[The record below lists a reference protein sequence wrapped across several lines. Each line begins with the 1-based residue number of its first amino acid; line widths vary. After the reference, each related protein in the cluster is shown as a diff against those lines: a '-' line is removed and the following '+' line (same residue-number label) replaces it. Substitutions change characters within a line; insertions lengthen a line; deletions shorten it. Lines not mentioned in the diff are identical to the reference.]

1 MEEEERATACQNE
14 FPIHPSRHHHS
25 FFFRIEAA
33 RRLRLLPASTTTT
46 AVSRS
51 FCLSKVEK
59 ATFVMV
65 CIGDRGEKK
74 ESGLNATSSRALES
88 YDYWLSYQHRE
99 EKTSHE
105 SRHVPTILLP
115 SVPAGS
121 SQHSKP
127 SCTSC
132 AMYYTAAFFNLVVQ
146 LCYALFRCS
155 FVCRVFSPLFHLLL
169 LFESR

>member
-1 MEEEERATACQNE
+1 MIFKHCAEGKLEEEERATACQNE

-65 CIGDRGEKK
+65 CIGDRREKK

-105 SRHVPTILLP
+105 SRHVLYYYRVSQQVLVNIPNPTVHPVL
-115 SVPAGS
+115 
-121 SQHSKP
+121 
-127 SCTSC
+127 CTTQPRSL
-132 AMYYTAAFFNLVVQ
+132 T
-146 LCYALFRCS
+146 
-155 FVCRVFSPLFHLLL
+155 
-169 LFESR
+169 

>member
-1 MEEEERATACQNE
+1 MIFKHCAEGKLEEEERATACQNE

-88 YDYWLSYQHRE
+88 YDYWLSYQLRE

-105 SRHVPTILLP
+105 SRHVLYYYR
-115 SVPAGS
+115 V
-121 SQHSKP
+121 SQQVLVNIPNPPVHP
-127 SCTSC
+127 VLCTTQPRSL
-132 AMYYTAAFFNLVVQ
+132 T
-146 LCYALFRCS
+146 
-155 FVCRVFSPLFHLLL
+155 
-169 LFESR
+169 